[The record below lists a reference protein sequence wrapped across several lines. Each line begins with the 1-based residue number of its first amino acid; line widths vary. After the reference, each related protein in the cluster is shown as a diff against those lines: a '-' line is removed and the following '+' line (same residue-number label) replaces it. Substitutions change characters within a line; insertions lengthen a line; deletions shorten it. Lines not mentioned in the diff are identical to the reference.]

1 VTFADR
7 LARPVVAGLLWLAA
21 FSVLYTVG
29 DEVGA
34 WPELPPGA
42 FRNVDRIAGFFAGIA
57 VLLLLALP
65 KRAARADTRRRTASF
80 G

>member
-21 FSVLYTVG
+21 FSALYTAG

-34 WPELPPGA
+34 WPELPPAA
-42 FRNVDRIAGFFAGIA
+42 FRDVDLVVGVLAGIA

-65 KRAARADTRRRTASF
+65 KPRRTAES